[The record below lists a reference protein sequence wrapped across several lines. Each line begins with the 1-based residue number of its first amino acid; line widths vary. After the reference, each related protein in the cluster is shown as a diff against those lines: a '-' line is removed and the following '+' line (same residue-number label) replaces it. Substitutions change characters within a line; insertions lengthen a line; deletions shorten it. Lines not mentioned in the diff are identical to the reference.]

1 MPLVLGSVLR
11 SRQVAESTESY
22 STTPTLVRPTDWG
35 HFLGQLCQCCQ
46 QHTSDHNMVR
56 TNQSCLVI
64 VYLIVR
70 HTNKHRH
77 TMSHKSLIQEHRRG
91 KARLQNWFSEK
102 TATRWSRKSEL
113 VLEPV
118 TRTIVPNV
126 PSQSYHRRMFRSQ
139 TSDNMTDETAEVG
152 RVREEKGRKKIREE
166 KESEESRCRCAQ
178 R

>member
-102 TATRWSRKSEL
+102 TAAHWSRKSEL

-118 TRTIVPNV
+118 TMTIVPNV

-139 TSDNMTDETAEVG
+139 TSDNMDRWNSRGGKSQRRERKKEDQRRE
-152 RVREEKGRKKIREE
+152 RVRRK
-166 KESEESRCRCAQ
+166 
-178 R
+178 